1 MSHRAAIGRRFTTLV
16 EETVAA
22 AQRSLSRAV
31 S

>member
-1 MSHRAAIGRRFTTLV
+1 MSHRDAIGVRFVALV